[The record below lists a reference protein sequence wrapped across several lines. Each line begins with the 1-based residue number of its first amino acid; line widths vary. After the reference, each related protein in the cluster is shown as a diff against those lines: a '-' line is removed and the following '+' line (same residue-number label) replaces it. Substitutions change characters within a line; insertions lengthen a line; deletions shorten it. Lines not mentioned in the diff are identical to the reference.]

1 MAMTLADFF
10 DGLAGKDYDATQ
22 LKRAQLKS
30 VQAGLADAKAQRE
43 GEMGAA
49 LTLADIA
56 KRGAGNAEQQGGLI
70 GLGGTPDMLPSV
82 AQTFGAPRGGQS
94 QAMGVQDFAT
104 EAQRLQRM
112 VADNEVAI
120 AELTKSGD
128 VYQIRAADKLKKDN
142 IAIMEKL
149 PELRAKELDTKLKSE
164 MANYNRLSGIV
175 DDESLNLAM
184 AQASPEERAAIAKNY
199 GIMPNFGTGLY
210 SFNTPEVQTLIKGAK
225 QLSLTQVQRLE
236 EQKRRDDVLNQ
247 ERIRQQTE
255 ARDAEARRANKAN
268 EGMRREELDF
278 KKSKAGELDGL
289 PKPAPGYRWNED
301 RTAQE
306 LIPGGPA
313 FNKMKGVA
321 MKEAKLLDS
330 VKTEYGN
337 IVEVIDQLIGNQEKK
352 IPPHPGLGS
361 GTGITGVGV
370 RRIPG
375 TDARDLQAKLATLE
389 AKTAFGSLQKMRAE
403 SPTGGALGPVAVKE
417 LELLKNSIAPIDPTV
432 SKEDF
437 IKNLRD
443 LRDKVKGSE
452 KRLFDTYQEAYA
464 PVLGVRTSAAP
475 KAQAASDEDLIN
487 KYLPKEPNK

>member
-30 VQAGLADAKAQRE
+30 VQAGLEDAKAQRE

-82 AQTFGAPRGGQS
+82 AQTFGAPQGGQS

-278 KKSKAGELDGL
+278 KKSKAGELEGL

-330 VKTEYGN
+330 ANKDFDET
-337 IVEVIDQLIGNQEKK
+337 IKIIDQLIGSEDGKVK
-352 IPPHPGLGS
+352 PHPALDSATGL
-361 GTGITGVGV
+361 TGVAM

-375 TDARDLQAKLATLE
+375 FDARQVQALLTTLE
-389 AKTAFGSLQKMRAE
+389 AKTSFGGLKEMRLN
-403 SPTGGALGPVAVKE
+403 SPTGGALGQVAVKE
-417 LELLKNSIAPIDPTV
+417 LELLKNAISPIDPTV
-432 SKEDF
+432 SKKDF
-437 IKNLRD
+437 VKNLANQRAAF
-443 LRDKVKGSE
+443 KESKS
-452 KRLFDTYQEAYA
+452 RLYESYQEAYA
-464 PVLGVRTSAAP
+464 PVLGVRTPAAP
-475 KAQAASDEDLIN
+475 KSQAASDEDLIN